1 MELSFVQSSKLAI
14 VAATGLAKD
23 ALHVYTGMAVF
34 LLVLLWRR
42 SSRSLMPLFAVLLV
56 AVLGEL
62 LDRRDDLAS
71 LGRWRWRA
79 SLHDLINTLF
89 WPTVL
94 TLLMYLRMLVPGQR
108 KEGGDKPGP

>member
-23 ALHVYTGMAVF
+23 ALHIYVGLGVF

-42 SSRSLMPLFAVLLV
+42 CSRTLLPLLAVLVV
-56 AVLGEL
+56 AVVGEL

-71 LGRWRWRA
+71 LGRWRWKA
-79 SLHDLINTLF
+79 SVHDIVNTLF

-94 TLLMYLRMLVPGQR
+94 TLLLYLRLLAPVPRHQAPDK
-108 KEGGDKPGP
+108 KEP

>member
-1 MELSFVQSSKLAI
+1 MELSFVQSAKLAI

-23 ALHVYTGMAVF
+23 ALHIYTGLAVF

-42 SSRSLMPLFAVLLV
+42 CSRTLLPLLAVLVV

-71 LGRWRWRA
+71 LGRWRWKA

-89 WPTVL
+89 WPAVL
-94 TLLMYLRMLVPGQR
+94 TLLFYLRLLPGQR
-108 KEGGDKPGP
+108 HEGDDKQEP